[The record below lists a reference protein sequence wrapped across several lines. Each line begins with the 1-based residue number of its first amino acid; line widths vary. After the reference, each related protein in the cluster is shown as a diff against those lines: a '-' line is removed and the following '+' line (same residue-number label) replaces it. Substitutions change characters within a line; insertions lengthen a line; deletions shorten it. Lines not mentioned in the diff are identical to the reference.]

1 MERVVIGNAN
11 SDEMR
16 GQVRHCREGLE
27 LRDRIAKL
35 RWLGLEEEADQ
46 AAADLS
52 ARDCEMP
59 SALPANPPQTD

>member
-1 MERVVIGNAN
+1 MTRNEKTGEV
-11 SDEMR
+11 R
-16 GQVRHCREGLE
+16 GQGQWCAEGLE

-35 RWLGLEEEADQ
+35 RWLGFEEEADQ

-59 SALPANPPQTD
+59 SVLPTNPRQTD

>member
-1 MERVVIGNAN
+1 MTGNEKT
-11 SDEMR
+11 DEVR
-16 GQVRHCREGLE
+16 GQIRHCKEGLE

-52 ARDCEMP
+52 ARNCEIP
-59 SALPANPPQTD
+59 SALPVNPPQTD